1 MRGACRRI
9 NTVYRRARTIFRN
22 AANRS
27 RDLRGVSGHVTAH
40 NCECNGLSDGIF
52 RKTPPDFNILP
63 GDATL
68 ATQGVVPGVTII
80 CRCRYRCDGTRNQRL
95 PHNDQTQITAV
106 SLSLIKNQLVRTGAQ
121 QAQRL
126 RRNADPRSVSNLVG
140 SDTRVCMWRRVRPA
154 ANGGEYVGGLR
165 RPIGPFQVT
174 CVVAAA
180 GFAAAFSTT
189 TIDVQACRGA
199 WPRLRARTSSRV
211 ADRVDADTSAGAGR
225 S

>member
-154 ANGGEYVGGLR
+154 ANGGEYVGR
-165 RPIGPFQVT
+165 S
-174 CVVAAA
+174 AAA
-180 GFAAAFSTT
+180 HWAISGDLRSGRGGFCRSLFHHHHRCPSLPGSLAETPGAN
-189 TIDVQACRGA
+189 VQPCR
-199 WPRLRARTSSRV
+199 
-211 ADRVDADTSAGAGR
+211 
-225 S
+225 